1 MTAAALR
8 QRIAVVMG
16 GKSGER
22 EVSLHTGSNII
33 DSLRRSGCR
42 AESFDVDGGLCDN
55 LRKYGAELVFLALHG
70 RYGEDGTIQGMLEM
84 LGIPYTGSGVLAS
97 ALAMDK
103 MMSKKIFTY
112 ENIPTPKGLTLSHA
126 DLGGPERNRVLD
138 SAAQRIGWP
147 AVVKPIVEGSSLG
160 VTVVKDPGGFWPA
173 VELAFRFDC
182 TIMVEQ
188 FIAGT
193 EITVGVLG
201 NNSLRALPVIEIVP
215 RLGGF
220 YDYESKYAK
229 GGSDHLIPARLPE
242 DVLEMAGKLAIHAHQ
257 AFGCRGYSRTDMIV
271 DREGVPYVLEVN
283 TLPGMTETSLV
294 PDAARAA
301 GMSFDELVLEIARFA
316 LE

>member
-1 MTAAALR
+1 MNAAPLT

-16 GKSGER
+16 GRSGER
-22 EVSLHTGSNII
+22 EVSLNTGKNIS
-33 DSLRRSGCR
+33 DSLRRSGCTVKD
-42 AESFDVDGGLCDN
+42 FDVDEELYSGL
-55 LRKYGAELVFLALHG
+55 RAYGAELVFLALHG
-70 RYGEDGTIQGMLEM
+70 RFGEDGTIQGMLETM
-84 LGIPYTGSGVLAS
+84 GIPYTGSGVLAS

-103 MMSKKIFTY
+103 MMSKKIFAY
-112 ENIPTPKGLTLSHA
+112 ENIPTPRGIMVHRAEADGENRRGLL
-126 DLGGPERNRVLD
+126 ERA
-138 SAAQRIGWP
+138 SERIGWP

-160 VTVVKDPGGFWPA
+160 VTIVTDPGEFWPA
-173 VELAFRFDC
+173 VELAFRFDRA
-182 TIMVEQ
+182 IMVEQ
-188 FIAGT
+188 FITGT
-193 EITVGVLG
+193 EITVAVLG
-201 NNSLRALPVIEIVP
+201 NDELRALPVIEIIP

-229 GGSDHLIPARLPE
+229 GGSDHIIPARLPS

-271 DREGVPYVLEVN
+271 DREGVPFVLEVN

-301 GMSFDELVLEIARFA
+301 GTSFDELVLEIARLA